1 MLIYY
6 LKQMNMRK
14 EFKPI
19 YSRDSKGNIVVWTAK
34 VVNTGAQVDICK
46 SYGLLDGKRAITWE
60 RNVQGKN
67 IGKANETTPF
77 EQAISKVESAI
88 KRKKDKG
95 YKSMEDL
102 GISTIDEL
110 DNTLPQY
117 RTDAQGRI
125 KPMKAQQYYRS
136 KKDWTAPDGTVYD
149 DRKYYY
155 MQNPHVK
162 KEPKSIISKFPVM
175 AQPKING
182 VRATISLFNGEPKIL
197 SKEGKEYEIPHIL
210 DYLRQK
216 SDVFVWNGE
225 DVVLDG
231 ELYIHGEPLQEIASA
246 VKKISLTT
254 QRVVYVVFDLA
265 IANMI
270 QLERWQT
277 LKSIHTQHFS
287 DLSSPIEL
295 IRSIKVPNDKLAQEL
310 TDKFI
315 GQGYEGAI
323 FRDFNAQYKFGGRPM
338 TMTKLKRTI
347 SEEFKITNVLP
358 QDKDP
363 TKGNFICINEK
374 GKTFAVN
381 PKGTD
386 DYKRNVL
393 KFKNDMIGHD
403 LTLVF
408 YEWTADRLPFHI
420 IDMHIRDYE

>member
-1 MLIYY
+1 
-6 LKQMNMRK
+6 MNMRK
-14 EFKPI
+14 EFKPLF
-19 YSRDSKGNIVVWTAK
+19 SRDSKGNIVTWKAK
-34 VVNTGAQVDICK
+34 VVNTGNQVDICK
-46 SYGLLDGKRAITWE
+46 SYGLLDGQHAITWE

-77 EQAISKVESAI
+77 EQAILKVESAI

-102 GISTIDEL
+102 GIGSLEEL
-110 DNTLPQY
+110 DSVLPKY
-117 RTDAQGRI
+117 RTDAEGRI

-136 KKDWTAPDGTVYD
+136 KKDWKAPDGTVYD

-155 MQNPHVK
+155 MQNPHVE
-162 KEPKSIISKFPVM
+162 KEPKSIITKFPAM

-182 VRATISLFNGEPKIL
+182 VRATISLFNGQPKIL
-197 SKEGKEYEIPHIL
+197 SKEGKDYEIPHIL

-216 SDVFVWNGE
+216 TDAFIWDGE
-225 DVVLDG
+225 DIVLDG

-246 VKKISLTT
+246 VKKVSLIT
-254 QRVVYVVFDLA
+254 QRVIYVVFDLA
-265 IANMI
+265 VEDMN
-270 QLERWQT
+270 QLERWKT
-277 LKSIHTQHFS
+277 LKALHTEHFS
-287 DLSSPIEL
+287 DLASPIEL
-295 IRSIKVPNDKLAQEL
+295 IRSVKVPNDKLAQEI

-315 GQGYEGAI
+315 SQGYEGSI

-347 SEEFKITNVLP
+347 SEEFKIVDVLP

-363 TKGNFICINEK
+363 TKGNFICVNEN

-386 DYKRNVL
+386 DYKRKVL
-393 KFKNDMIGHD
+393 IFKKSFIGHN
-403 LTLVF
+403 LTLTF
-408 YEWTADRLPFHI
+408 YEWTADRIPFHS
-420 IDMHIRDYE
+420 IDMSIRDYE